1 VGRDHHRLHQLVD
14 VTPPPTRRS
23 VSVPPGAVPWLAVLA
38 GVLASAIAAWSTG
51 AMNPLVFVQ
60 DAGPLVRWSAPL
72 LRVGHDVAASMT
84 FAALVFAASLV
95 PDPARPARGH
105 RPDPGAPRD
114 HGAPRDPGAPRD
126 RGRTAYDEQGL
137 GPARALRLATIAGLA
152 WTLTALAGVVLS
164 FAEAAGLPLTSPAL
178 VGQFGALVW
187 QLDSTRVGLISAA
200 CAIVVTTGAALAQ
213 RRAAAAWLAALAG
226 FGIVVLG
233 LASHTGTSD
242 EHETSVNAMG
252 LHLIGAMMWVG
263 GLLTLIVLHRTFA
276 RRLAVVATRYSTLA
290 LVSFVTVGLSGALAT
305 TTRLITWS
313 DFGTPYGLL
322 IVVKIAAFVALG
334 AAGWWHRRS
343 TISDLQAGISGRPFL
358 RLAVGEALLM
368 GVTFGVATALSRS
381 APPEPENFPDP
392 TPTLAITGFP
402 APPAPTLASLWTQ
415 WRVDWLML
423 AVAVVA
429 LLTYAAGIV
438 GARVADAHSLVAA
451 HSAAEAER
459 EHPTGGRRTR
469 DRQRAVARPPRR
481 WPVWR
486 TVSWV
491 LGWLVFVWATCGA
504 IGIYGRVAISWHVAL
519 QLVLAF
525 VVAPL
530 VVLGAPL
537 ELARRAL
544 RPRSDGTLG
553 PRELVL
559 GVADSRTMR
568 FLTRPWV
575 ATVLL
580 LGGFLGFHGSGLLD
594 LALTTHPGHLV
605 MLVVTLAVGV
615 LWSTAIIGSARAA
628 EPVTGAAPAAGEYA
642 GGPGRGWSVAAL
654 ACLVVVVLAA
664 FAAAFWLSRTT
675 SLLAGDLFARMA
687 LGWDHSLATDQAR
700 AGAVALVAVP
710 VCVVLAAGLATVARR
725 TGSNGAG

>member
-1 VGRDHHRLHQLVD
+1 M
-14 VTPPPTRRS
+14 TPPPTRRR
-23 VSVPPGAVPWLAVLA
+23 VAVPPGAVPWLAVLA

-51 AMNPLVFVQ
+51 AMNPLVFVE
-60 DAGPLVRWSAPL
+60 DAGPLVRWAAPL

-95 PDPARPARGH
+95 PDPARPARAARAAG
-105 RPDPGAPRD
+105 
-114 HGAPRDPGAPRD
+114 GAPRDPG
-126 RGRTAYDEQGL
+126 RTAYDEPGL
-137 GPARALRLATIAGLA
+137 GPGRALRLATIAGLA
-152 WTLTALAGVVLS
+152 WTLTALVGVVLS

-178 VGQFGALVW
+178 AGQFGALVW
-187 QLDSTRVGLISAA
+187 ELDSTRVGLISAA
-200 CAIVVTTGAALAQ
+200 CAVVVTTGAALAR

-276 RRLAVVATRYSTLA
+276 RSLAVVATRYSTLA
-290 LVSFVTVGLSGALAT
+290 LVSFVTVGLSGGLAT
-305 TTRLITWS
+305 TTRLVTWS

-343 TISDLQAGISGRPFL
+343 TISDLQAGISGRPFF
-358 RLAVGEALLM
+358 RLAVGEAIVM

-381 APPEPENFPDP
+381 APPEPEDFPDP
-392 TPTLAITGFP
+392 TPTLSITGFP

-438 GARVADAHSLVAA
+438 GARVADAQSLVAA
-451 HSAAEAER
+451 HGAAEADRER
-459 EHPTGGRRTR
+459 PGDAGPTRHRPR
-469 DRQRAVARPPRR
+469 PVARPVARSMR
-481 WPVWR
+481 HWPAWR
-486 TVSWV
+486 VVSWV

-504 IGIYGRVAISWHVAL
+504 IGIYGRVAISWHLAL

-530 VVLGAPL
+530 VVLGAPV

-544 RPRSDGTLG
+544 RPRADGTLG

-559 GVADSRTMR
+559 GVADSRTIR
-568 FLTRPWV
+568 ALTRPWV

-580 LGGFLGFHGSGLLD
+580 VGGFVGFHGSGLLD

-605 MLVVTLAVGV
+605 MVVVTLAVGV
-615 LWSTAIIGSARAA
+615 LWSSAIIGSARPSAR
-628 EPVTGAAPAAGEYA
+628 VTSTARAPADGYA
-642 GGPGRGWSVAAL
+642 AVPGRGWSRAVL

-664 FAAAFWLSRTT
+664 FAAAYWLSRTT

-687 LGWDHSLATDQAR
+687 LGWDHDLATDQAR

-710 VCVVLAAGLATVARR
+710 VCVILATGLATVARR
-725 TGSNGAG
+725 SGLRGDD